1 MIKFLITRMF
11 YKVNKFK
18 KEILHFLI
26 GDWYYFLYDEQ
37 KHEKALIRKCYN
49 EFSSN
54 KLISKTVIF
63 MANGF
68 CNHAGLCDRF
78 KGMTTLYGWCKENKI
93 DFRIY
98 HIYPFNLNDY
108 IIPNLYDWQIS
119 DEQISYNKNQ
129 VSVNH
134 CMLNQLVKKQI
145 QSGEIASLEHK
156 WFIRRLFNSN
166 KKQLHFYT
174 NMYPESDLLF
184 GKYFKELFKP
194 APRVEDEISN
204 HLKQIGQEYISVSF
218 RFMQLL
224 GDFKDCDGNILLDDQ
239 QELLIHKSINILY
252 YIKEQNP
259 DVERMLVTADSI
271 KFLQA
276 ARHLPFVYIIKGEIG
291 HINFIHSDEV
301 NMKTFLDFYM
311 IANAKK
317 IYLAKSGEMYNSD
330 FARRASMIYEKPFKI
345 VDY

>member
-1 MIKFLITRMF
+1 MF
-11 YKVNKFK
+11 YKVEKIIK
-18 KEILHFLI
+18 DALHSLL

-37 KHEKALIRKCYN
+37 KHEKALIRKCYIDVSPN
-49 EFSSN
+49 N
-54 KLISKTVIF
+54 LNNKTVIF

-98 HIYPFNLNDY
+98 HVHPFNLDDY

-119 DEQISYNKNQ
+119 NEHISYNKKQ

-145 QSGEIASLEHK
+145 QSGEISSLEHK
-156 WFIRRLFNSN
+156 WFINRLFKTN

-174 NMYPESDLLF
+174 NMYPESDQLF
-184 GKYFKELFKP
+184 GIYFRELFKP
-194 APRVEDEISN
+194 SLRVEKEIKN
-204 HLKQIGQEYISVSF
+204 HLKHIGQEYISVSF

-224 GDFKDCDGNILLDDQ
+224 GDFKDCDGRILLDNQ
-239 QELLIHKSINILY
+239 QELLIHKSTNILY
-252 YIKEQNP
+252 NIKEQNP
-259 DVERMLVTADSI
+259 DVERMLVTSDSM

-276 ARHLPFVYIIKGEIG
+276 ARQLPFVYIIKGEIG

-330 FARRASMIYEKPFKI
+330 FARRASMIYNKPFEI